1 MDRENIDK
9 VKERIA
15 KLLRMAQD
23 SSSPNE
29 AAIAASRARSLMD
42 KYQIGE
48 ADLDGEIHDVFGSE
62 RYGRNYKNIPSLI
75 SILAVAIAR
84 FNDCRVAIMR
94 DPDWFETNKGGKAA
108 RSGPNCNKYIKFMGY
123 AQDVTLA
130 VAMMD
135 GLVSCMTRLCKD
147 YLIKEGHRGT
157 YHRGIGEAFK
167 IACAHELVQRINAL
181 TVERNEMIT
190 AAVEAAPG
198 TGLAIIEKSKR
209 VDEEFGE
216 QKTKKRR
223 TVAAYD
229 EETYKA
235 SKAGTAEGRK
245 IEIQPKL
252 GE

>member
-1 MDRENIDK
+1 
-9 VKERIA
+9 
-15 KLLRMAQD
+15 
-23 SSSPNE
+23 
-29 AAIAASRARSLMD
+29 MD

-48 ADLDGEIHDVFGSE
+48 ADLDGEIHDVFGAE
-62 RYGRNYKNIPSLI
+62 RYGRNYKNIPSII
-75 SILAVAIAR
+75 SILAVAVAR

-94 DPDWFETNKGGKAA
+94 DRNWEETNKGGKAA
-108 RSGPNCNKYIKFMGY
+108 RSGPNCNKYINFMGY
-123 AQDVTLA
+123 TQDVALA

-135 GLVSCMTRLCKD
+135 GLVSCMARLCKE
-147 YLIKEGHRGT
+147 YLTKEGHTGA

-167 IACAHELVQRINAL
+167 IGCTHELVRRINEL
-181 TVERNEMIT
+181 TIERNEMIV

-216 QKTKKRR
+216 QKTAKKR

-229 EETYKA
+229 RDTHNA
-235 SKAGTAEGRK
+235 SQAGTREGRK